1 MRKIILLALSL
12 CSLASLQAQ
21 SDEDARKVDAIFD
34 EALTGSSAY
43 EWLHYICKKIGPRVS
58 GSAEGMAAVEYTYN
72 MLDTLGLDRVWR
84 QAVTVPHWERGEVET
99 AKIVASQSMGDV
111 PLAVCA
117 LGFSAPTPA
126 YGLTAEVIE
135 VDGMDALERLAPS
148 EVKGKIVFLNEP
160 MDPTLTNTF
169 HAYGRAVSQRTSGP
183 RVAAQKGAV
192 ATLVRSMTLKRDD
205 VPHSGVTIFRETTP
219 IPAAG
224 IGILSAERLSALLE
238 KEGKIRVHLQLE
250 CQRFEDKK
258 SYNVIGEIKGS
269 TYPNEIIVVGGHLDS
284 WDIGE
289 GAHDD
294 GAGCVQAMEVLHL
307 FKRMGIRP
315 KRTIRCVLFANEENG
330 MNGATAYAEY
340 AKGQANERHIAAI
353 ESDAGGHAPRGFA
366 VDAQPDDLERNYA
379 QIQDWRSVL
388 APKGAY
394 FMDTRGGSAADISKL
409 KPYGT
414 LLFGFRP
421 DSQRYFD
428 YHHARTDVFETIHKR
443 ELEMGVGAMAALVY
457 LIDKYGKK

>member
-1 MRKIILLALSL
+1 MKTITSLLLLLLSL
-12 CSLASLQAQ
+12 NALQAQ
-21 SDEDARKVDAIFD
+21 SDEDVQQVDVIFD
-34 EALTGSSAY
+34 EVLTNSSAY
-43 EWLHYICKKIGPRVS
+43 DWLHYLCKKIGPRVS
-58 GSAEGMAAVEYTYN
+58 GSAEGMAAVEYSYN
-72 MLDTLGLDRVWR
+72 MLDTLGLDRVWK
-84 QAVTVPHWERGEVET
+84 QPVTVPHWERGEVER
-99 AKIVASQSMGDV
+99 AKIVASKTLGDV
-111 PLAVCA
+111 ELAVCA
-117 LGFSAPTPA
+117 LGFSAPTPQ
-126 YGLTAEVIE
+126 YGITAEVIE
-135 VDGMDALERLAPS
+135 VEDMDALENLGSS

-160 MDPTLTNTF
+160 MDATLTNTF

-183 RVAAQKGAV
+183 RIAAQKGAV
-192 ATLVRSMTLKRDD
+192 ATLVRSLTLKEDD
-205 VPHSGVTIFRETTP
+205 VPHSGVTIFRGTTP

-224 IGILSAERLSALLE
+224 LGIQSAERLSALIAREGSVRVNLE
-238 KEGKIRVHLQLE
+238 LQ
-250 CQRFEDKK
+250 CQRFEDKE

-294 GAGCVQAMEVLHL
+294 GTGCVQAMEVLHL
-307 FKRMGIRP
+307 FKRLGIRP

-330 MNGATAYAEY
+330 MNGAASYAAY
-340 AKGQANERHIAAI
+340 AKGQTNEKHIAAI

-366 VDAQPDDLERNYA
+366 VDAQADDLKRNYD
-379 QIQDWRSVL
+379 QIQEWRSLL

-394 FMDTRGGSAADISKL
+394 YMDTRGGSAADISKL

-428 YHHARTDVFETIHKR
+428 YHHARTDVFEAVHKR
-443 ELEMGVGAMAALVY
+443 ELEMGAASMAALVY
-457 LIDKYGKK
+457 LIDQYGKK

>member
-1 MRKIILLALSL
+1 MKMMTSFLLLLLSL
-12 CSLASLQAQ
+12 SASQAQ
-21 SDEDARKVDAIFD
+21 SDKDVQQVDAIFD
-34 EALTGSSAY
+34 EVLTHSPAY
-43 EWLHYICKKIGPRVS
+43 DWLHYLCKKIGPRVS
-58 GSAEGMAAVEYTYN
+58 GSAAGMAAVEYTYN
-72 MLDTLGLDRVWR
+72 MLDTLGLDRVWK
-84 QAVTVPHWERGEVET
+84 QAVTVPHWERGEVEQ
-99 AKIVASQSMGDV
+99 ARIVASKTMGDV
-111 PLAVCA
+111 ELAVCA

-126 YGLTAEVIE
+126 YGITAEVIE
-135 VDGMDALERLAPS
+135 VKDLDALKRLGAD

-160 MDPTLTNTF
+160 MDATLTNTF

-183 RVAAQKGAV
+183 RIAAQKGAV
-192 ATLVRSMTLKRDD
+192 AALVRSLTLKQDD
-205 VPHSGVTIFRETTP
+205 VPHSGVTIFRETEP

-224 IGILSAERLSALLE
+224 LGIQSAERLSALLQ
-238 KEGKIRVHLQLE
+238 KEGILRVNLELE
-250 CQRFEDKK
+250 CQHFEDKE

-294 GAGCVQAMEVLHL
+294 GTGCVQAMEVLHL
-307 FKRMGIRP
+307 FKRLGIRP

-330 MNGATAYAEY
+330 MNGAAQYATY
-340 AKGQANERHIAAI
+340 AKSQTNERHIAAI

-366 VDAQPDDLERNYA
+366 IDAQPDDLKRNYD
-379 QIQDWRSVL
+379 QIQEWRSVL

-394 FMDTRGGSAADISKL
+394 YMDTRGGSAADISKL

-428 YHHARTDVFETIHKR
+428 YHHARTDVFETVHKR
-443 ELEMGVGAMAALVY
+443 ELEMGAASMAALVY
-457 LIDKYGKK
+457 LIDQYGKK